1 MINFDKT
8 IATTIVV
15 SAMLLGSSVKALE
28 TNGVDLK
35 YVTGD
40 ITGLKTSNLNGQD
53 LTINVTGFKVS
64 LGSKTA
70 LGGEDDDENAP
81 LLTGHIEKLNDDD
94 SNESITKAD
103 IGVLAKIGNI
113 TYITGTIGLLSSS
126 IGDSTIT
133 TTDDILGGSFLKV
146 GGGFTGSLGDYL
158 ELSGGYSRYFTL
170 GEGMNELDMGVKY
183 IFYGD
188 AAILVDYTSSSGA
201 LSTVSGNRVATG
213 LAIQF

>member
-1 MINFDKT
+1 MSNFKKT
-8 IATTIVV
+8 IATTMVA

-28 TNGVDLK
+28 TNGLDIK

-40 ITGLKTSNLNGQD
+40 ITGLKTLHGGQD

-64 LGSKTA
+64 LGSKF
-70 LGGEDDDENAP
+70 GKDEDEDAP
-81 LLTGHIEKLNDDD
+81 LYTGHIEKLNDEI
-94 SNESITKAD
+94 SNESITKVD
-103 IGVLAKIGNI
+103 IGVLAKVGNI

-133 TTDDILGGSFLKV
+133 TADDILGGSFLKV
-146 GGGFTGSLGDYL
+146 GGGFTGSLGDDL

-170 GEGMNELDMGVKY
+170 GEGMNELDIGIKY
-183 IFYGD
+183 KFLND
-188 AAILVDYTSSSGA
+188 MAFSVDYTSSTGVA
-201 LSTVSGNRVATG
+201 STVSGNRVALG

>member
-15 SAMLLGSSVKALE
+15 SAMLLGASVKALE
-28 TNGVDLK
+28 TNGADFK

-40 ITGLKTSNLNGQD
+40 ITGLKTGFLNAQD

-64 LGSKTA
+64 IGSKF
-70 LGGEDDDENAP
+70 GKDEDEYAP
-81 LLTGHIEKLNDDD
+81 LYTGHIEKLNDEN

-103 IGVLAKIGNI
+103 IGVLAKVGNI

-133 TTDDILGGSFLKV
+133 TADDILGGSFLKV
-146 GGGFTGSLGDYL
+146 GGGFTGSLGDDL

-170 GEGMNELDMGVKY
+170 GEGMNELDIGIKY
-183 IFYGD
+183 KFLND
-188 AAILVDYTSSSGA
+188 MAFSVDYTSSTGA
-201 LSTVSGNRVATG
+201 ASTVAGNRVASG

>member
-28 TNGVDLK
+28 TNGADFK

-40 ITGLKTSNLNGQD
+40 ITGLKTGFLNSQD

-64 LGSKTA
+64 LGSKTV

-103 IGVLAKIGNI
+103 IGLLVKVGDI
-113 TYITGTIGLLSSS
+113 TYITGAIGLLSST
-126 IGDSTIT
+126 IGDSTIST
-133 TTDDILGGSFLKV
+133 GDDILGGSFLKI
-146 GGGFTGSLGDYL
+146 GGGYTFNIFDSL
-158 ELSGGYSRYFTL
+158 EVSTGYSRYLTF
-170 GEGMNELDMGVKY
+170 GEGMNELDLGIKY
-183 IFYGD
+183 KFYAD
-188 AAILVDYTSSSGA
+188 AAISVDYTSSTGA
-201 LSTVSGNRVATG
+201 ASVVSGNRVASG